1 MQRPSGTVICV
12 WSQHTGRSQIIANQS
27 SSNATYLV
35 WRRQRASGKQTWTG
49 WAQTW
54 PTGRLKMHRQ
64 TVILLSPTDPTTRR
78 VLEAFENLGRTV
90 TEQGET
96 GQREGFLCTQKK
108 KKAIEQGLRRFKQDA
123 GLGLEHLC
131 KTCGHPQGK
140 RETNPNLGWESYQN
154 TVCLRVSQLEDVA
167 TSATRQN
174 LLKRMTGNLF
184 QTIVGS
190 KSTSKNGV
198 LSETERATRRTC
210 CWSHK
215 NGGNKRPRITIQ
227 E

>member
-12 WSQHTGRSQIIANQS
+12 WSQHTGCSQIIANQS

-108 KKAIEQGLRRFKQDA
+108 KGNRARVEKIQTRCWA
-123 GLGLEHLC
+123 GIG
-131 KTCGHPQGK
+131 TPMQNMRAST
-140 RETNPNLGWESYQN
+140 REERDKSKSGWESYQN